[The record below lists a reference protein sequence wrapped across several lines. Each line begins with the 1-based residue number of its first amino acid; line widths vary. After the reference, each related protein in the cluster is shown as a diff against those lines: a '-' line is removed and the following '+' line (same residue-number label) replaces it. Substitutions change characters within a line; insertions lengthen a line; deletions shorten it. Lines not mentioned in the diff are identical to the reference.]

1 MLNGYQVTGSKPVT
15 GFHNKQPVIK
25 KFKTPYTHLFID
37 DFEKKNEF
45 NVPRHFDFKYL
56 TDFGFQKKCRISSF
70 GFGICYTSKTSCL
83 AQR

>member
-1 MLNGYQVTGSKPVT
+1 MTNLRMLNGYQVTGSKPVT

-45 NVPRHFDFKYL
+45 NVPN
-56 TDFGFQKKCRISSF
+56 SS
-70 GFGICYTSKTSCL
+70 
-83 AQR
+83 